1 MCESMSKRI
10 WGRSENIS
18 VSIELSKFKWSSTL
32 LAITQVALRAAQGP
46 VGYGHYTSHS
56 TVNWIH
62 LKKLHSFQCCVIIMN
77 LKQKT
82 RSTYYKGISLNTMF
96 SCVNKILKIKMQDHS
111 LKQRYHNRNAETH
124 QVKHE
129 ERKDDFL
136 CILNTDW
143 NGNLKR
149 NQKKKTFC
157 FGISC
162 NHELQKLITQVTK
175 QKSMHIVL

>member
-10 WGRSENIS
+10 WGRSDNIS
-18 VSIELSKFKWSSTL
+18 VSIELSKFKWTLTL
-32 LAITQVALRAAQGP
+32 LAITQVALRAAG
-46 VGYGHYTSHS
+46 TS
-56 TVNWIH
+56 WIRP
-62 LKKLHSFQCCVIIMN
+62 LYFALNCELDPLEKASFFPMLCNYIMN

-82 RSTYYKGISLNTMF
+82 RSTYYKGNSLNTMF
-96 SCVNKILKIKMQDHS
+96 SCVNTILKIKMQDHS

-136 CILNTDW
+136 CILNADW

-175 QKSMHIVL
+175 QKSMHIVR